1 VIPARELL
9 AEMLASRL
17 LGEAASGFERA
28 RREIAGGVEAGRFSE
43 LVSLTSRHASR
54 NRKGRALSPSPA
66 EIERA
71 SATSAGW
78 NPELWTLLEAARVL
92 LLLSRPDL
100 AEPTAAL
107 ALEEAFR
114 YADVGEMCAL
124 HRALQFL
131 PEPKRFLWRAGE
143 GCRSSL
149 RAVFEAAA
157 CDTGYPAKNFDEL
170 SWRQLAIK
178 ALFVE
183 APLWRVH
190 GLDERLDPELARMA
204 LDLAEERRSA
214 GRAVQHELWLCLG
227 RHGGERGRAAIE
239 RELAGSNTLGRRAAA
254 IALARAGAVD
264 RLAELRRAE
273 RDPVVAQTMQAALE
287 GRTGQ
292 SAFRDLD
299 PTLEKMKP

>member
-1 VIPARELL
+1 MIRARELL

-17 LGEAASGFERA
+17 LGEAASWLERA

-43 LVSLTSRHASR
+43 LVSVASRRASR
-54 NRKGRALSPSPA
+54 NAKGRGLAPSRA

-71 SATSAGW
+71 SAASPGW
-78 NPELWTLLEAARVL
+78 NPERWTLLEGARAL
-92 LLLSRPDL
+92 LLLSRADL

-131 PEPKRFLWRAGE
+131 PEPRRFLWRAGE
-143 GCRSSL
+143 GCRSSI
-149 RAVFEAAA
+149 RAVYEAAA
-157 CDTGYPAKNFDEL
+157 CDTGYPARSFDDL
-170 SWRQLAIK
+170 AWRQLVIK

-214 GRAVQHELWLCLG
+214 GRPVQHELWLCLG
-227 RHGGERGRAAIE
+227 RHAGERGRAAIE
-239 RELAGSNTLGRRAAA
+239 RELAGSHTLGRCAAA
-254 IALARAGAVD
+254 VALARAGAVD
-264 RLAELRRAE
+264 RLAELLRAE
-273 RDPVVAQTMQAALE
+273 RDPVVARTMQGALE
-287 GRTGQ
+287 GRSGQ
-292 SAFRDLD
+292 SVFRDLD
-299 PTLEKMKP
+299 PTLQKVQA